1 MGRSQRRRITEY
13 TNMQE
18 VEKKVEGV
26 EGVEEVEG
34 AKADYANI

>member
-1 MGRSQRRRITEY
+1 
-13 TNMQE
+13 MQE